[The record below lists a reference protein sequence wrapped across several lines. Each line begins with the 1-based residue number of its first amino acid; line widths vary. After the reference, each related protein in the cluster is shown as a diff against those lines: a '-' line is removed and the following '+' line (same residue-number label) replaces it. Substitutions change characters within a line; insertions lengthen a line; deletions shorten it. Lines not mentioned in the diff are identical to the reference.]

1 MESVILYTTGC
12 PRCIVLKK
20 KLNSKGILYEENN
33 NVEEMLS
40 LGINEVPMLKVGETL
55 MDYSKAIKWL
65 ISNEGDVVN

>member
-12 PRCIVLKK
+12 PRCMALKK

-33 NVEEMLS
+33 NVEEMLV

-65 ISNEGDVVN
+65 VSNEGDVVN